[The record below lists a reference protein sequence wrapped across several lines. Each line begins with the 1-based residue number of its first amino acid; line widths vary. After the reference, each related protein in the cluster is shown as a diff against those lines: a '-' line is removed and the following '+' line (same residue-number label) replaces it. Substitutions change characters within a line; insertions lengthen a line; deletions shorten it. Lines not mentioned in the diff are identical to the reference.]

1 MSQPDGAAHVGARRT
16 RVPQDPPSSGPTVH
30 ATEPLG
36 WSSLLFTSAAD
47 ASPAGCQGAPTYFG
61 DLNLDQLVDAVSG
74 GDDALASILH
84 RALDDVDAIEFRHQV
99 WRDLERPDV
108 LVALRRFTDRMV
120 VVRRL
125 LGVASSMRSPGSGS
139 AGSSTRPR
147 SIARTSPACA
157 LPWTVPSRGHGPDLG
172 AAVACLIRHLSRLHP
187 PGHRPVGDHG
197 GAGRGAVLPDGARRQ
212 RAGRPVRRRS
222 RLRRRAG
229 VGDPVTATMLLRAE
243 RESDGRRTFRLM
255 PGRSLPTSYGPDLYA
270 RILDPHAEQRE
281 LRPSALDRGDD
292 AAVYSSHGDGPRR
305 DPPGTPGT
313 G

>member
-197 GAGRGAVLPDGARRQ
+197 GAGRVRYCLTVRGGSVRVPRYAGEADDAAELEWVTRSPRRCSCVPNVSRTDGARS
-212 RAGRPVRRRS
+212 G
-222 RLRRRAG
+222 
-229 VGDPVTATMLLRAE
+229 
-243 RESDGRRTFRLM
+243 
-255 PGRSLPTSYGPDLYA
+255 
-270 RILDPHAEQRE
+270 
-281 LRPSALDRGDD
+281 
-292 AAVYSSHGDGPRR
+292 
-305 DPPGTPGT
+305 
-313 G
+313 